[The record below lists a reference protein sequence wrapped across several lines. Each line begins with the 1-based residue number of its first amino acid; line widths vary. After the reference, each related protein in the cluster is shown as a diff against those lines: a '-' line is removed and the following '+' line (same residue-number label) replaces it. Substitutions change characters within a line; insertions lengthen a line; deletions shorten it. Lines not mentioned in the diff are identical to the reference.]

1 MKKIKEICD
10 SAFTLDDLMQESVE
24 INNFLKGKTSKPN
37 ENYYENLSK
46 FFSRKIKLNNA
57 LKNKCWEKSNSK
69 KYVSSKNKRIYK
81 YNIFYRHLI

>member
-24 INNFLKGKTSKPN
+24 INNFLKGKTNKPYQI

-46 FFSRKIKLNNA
+46 FFSRKIKLKNA
-57 LKNKCWEKSNSK
+57 SKNECWEKSNLE
-69 KYVSSKNKRIYK
+69 KYVS
-81 YNIFYRHLI
+81 